1 MQSIFETR
9 DLDEFADCAYSSSGT
24 LKLERR

>member
-24 LKLERR
+24 LNRQER